1 MNVDVPAADAV
12 PLITPD
18 VDRLNP
24 VGSDP
29 AVIAKLLPPAP
40 PVVAMVA
47 LYGVLIPAFA
57 SVVVLMVSGGGL

>member
-1 MNVDVPAADAV
+1 MNVEVPAPVAV

-18 VDRLNP
+18 ADRPNP
-24 VGSDP
+24 VGSEP

-40 PVVAMVA
+40 PVVAIVA

-57 SVVVLMVSGGGL
+57 SVAVLIASGGGL

>member
-1 MNVDVPAADAV
+1 MNVEVPAPDAV

-18 VDRLNP
+18 GDSVNP

-29 AVIAKLLPPAP
+29 AVMAKLLPPAP

-47 LYGVLIPAFA
+47 VYGVLIPAFG
-57 SVVVLMVSGGGL
+57 SVVVLIASGGGL